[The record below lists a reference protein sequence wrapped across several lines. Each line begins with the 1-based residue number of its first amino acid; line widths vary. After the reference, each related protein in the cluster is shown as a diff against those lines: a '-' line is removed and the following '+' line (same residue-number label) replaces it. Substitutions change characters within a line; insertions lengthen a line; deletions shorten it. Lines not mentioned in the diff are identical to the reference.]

1 MERRSRTAPVKVRG
15 REASVA
21 GLDLRAV
28 RTTGLHRS
36 TAGPRGDAE
45 GRGPLVADRRRHL
58 RVAGLVACLLPERTG
73 APLLGLLLIHH
84 PAVHVLAPVHGS
96 SRSLP
101 RRPRT
106 PSRGQPPSRPGRAAR
121 HQAHISRGQRP
132 VIRPPSLVPNDD
144 RPLARG
150 HTPGG
155 CWVRAMAAAASCW
168 VRSSRVRCC
177 SWSQWRTCSAL
188 RPASS
193 RSARSSGAEAWAAR
207 SR

>member
-101 RRPRT
+101 PTTANTVSRPTAITTRPRRAPPGAHQPGTAPSHTT
-106 PSRGQPPSRPGRAAR
+106 PEPRAER
-121 HQAHISRGQRP
+121 
-132 VIRPPSLVPNDD
+132 
-144 RPLARG
+144 
-150 HTPGG
+150 
-155 CWVRAMAAAASCW
+155 
-168 VRSSRVRCC
+168 
-177 SWSQWRTCSAL
+177 
-188 RPASS
+188 
-193 RSARSSGAEAWAAR
+193 RSATGTGSYAGWLLGEGDGGSGQLLGEVVQGAVLLVEPVADLFGAQAGE
-207 SR
+207 